1 MIARDF
7 RGLLLLNAYFVPINL
22 QSTALM
28 TIAVPAAIKSFP
40 GDHVHIYAALAS
52 AAAAMAMIVPPFAGA
67 LSDRLKSRGVN
78 RRPMIL
84 AGAVLNCFALFWMIS
99 AASALTFSI
108 ALLVAVLGQSV
119 SLAAYQALVPDVVAP
134 QAWGTASGYQ
144 GAATLIGSVGGL
156 VLASIA
162 DPGQTFLGSAI
173 VLAAGC
179 LTVALTPEP
188 RRAATDR
195 EHATVKDWHDF
206 TAVFWSR
213 SWTNF
218 GLALLMTFVL
228 YFFSDVLKVSKPS
241 AATGVV
247 GGMALVGAIV
257 TSVVMGIMSDRLVRK
272 HVVAL
277 AGIPMALA
285 AIGFAAVPSE
295 QWIMGFALLFGL
307 GYGAFVST
315 GWAIALDSVPQL
327 RDAARDLGIWGIAS
341 NFPSVVAPV
350 AGGWLLAQY
359 AQPLAAYRA
368 LFVAAGLSFALG
380 SAVVLMV
387 GERRRFG
394 FCFQAFA
401 LGLASLYFRCA
412 YRIRGWGR
420 LPKVRGATLVICN
433 HQHDLDTTAV
443 ITRLILDGPWF
454 EPVYSAG
461 SRRMFEP
468 GFMGFRTAWLRAL
481 LRRADMSWLFGAL
494 GVLPIENELRQRTVA
509 SFAAA
514 VERRHG
520 DVALADVFGEAV
532 LEPLGNG
539 AARGRLS
546 FLADSSVFVTARNTP
561 AMIED
566 VRQPYRDEI
575 LAQTRSDLD
584 SDLERLECTLAS
596 GKTFYLTPEG
606 RYSKD
611 GRMSRTR
618 TALVRLAPLA
628 TVYVSAISYDV
639 FVGRRL
645 SMLFRIAP
653 PADTAQLGLS
663 LAAARPITT
672 SQVIASWLAT
682 APAVIAVDDAIREVR
697 RRLAEVPR
705 EAFVDPELARDPE
718 RMTRAALAGLAR
730 LGILDSA
737 GAFTRERRHPQFPAV
752 ADIIAHQANQFAETI
767 AALRRLDA
775 GVTKEVAHAGKS

>member
-1 MIARDF
+1 MIARNF
-7 RGLLLLNAYFVPINL
+7 RGLVLLNAYFVPINL

-67 LSDRLKSRGVN
+67 LSDRLKTRGVN

-84 AGAVLNCFALFWMIS
+84 AGAALNCFALLWMIS
-99 AASALTFSI
+99 AASAPQFGI
-108 ALLVAVLGQSV
+108 ALMVAVLGQSI

-156 VLASIA
+156 ALASIA

-173 VLAAGC
+173 VLAAGSVA
-179 LTVALTPEP
+179 VALTPES
-188 RRAATDR
+188 RRQAIEH

-241 AATGVV
+241 TATGVV

-257 TSVVMGIMSDRLVRK
+257 TSVVMGVMSDRLVRK

-285 AIGFAAVPSE
+285 AVGFAMVPSE

-350 AGGWLLAQY
+350 AGGWLLAQF

-401 LGLASLYFRCA
+401 LGLASLYFQCA

-420 LPKVRGATLVICN
+420 LPKTRGATLVICN
-433 HQHDLDTTAV
+433 HQHDLDTTAI

-454 EPVYSAG
+454 EP
-461 SRRMFEP
+461 
-468 GFMGFRTAWLRAL
+468 L
-481 LRRADMSWLFGAL
+481 LRRADMSWLFSAL

-514 VERRHG
+514 VERAHG
-520 DVALADVFGEAV
+520 DVLLADVFDDAV
-532 LEPLGNG
+532 LVPLGSG
-539 AARGRLS
+539 ATQGRLS
-546 FLADSSVFVTARNTP
+546 FLGGASVFVTARHAP

-575 LAQTRSDLD
+575 LARTRADLNA
-584 SDLERLECTLAS
+584 DLERLERTLAS
-596 GKTFYLTPEG
+596 GKTFFLTPEG

-653 PADTAQLGLS
+653 PGDRDQLGLS
-663 LAAARPITT
+663 LAAARPVTT
-672 SQVIASWLAT
+672 SQLIASWLAT
-682 APAVIAVDDAIREVR
+682 SPMRIAVDDAIRDVG

-705 EAFVDPELARDPE
+705 AAFVDPELVRDPG
-718 RMTRAALAGLAR
+718 RMTRAALTGLVR
-730 LGILDSA
+730 LGILDTKYVMTSV
-737 GAFTRERRHPQFPAV
+737 RRHPQFPGV
-752 ADIIAHQANQFAETI
+752 VDIIAHQANEFAETI
-767 AALRRLDA
+767 AAVRRLGGGLTA
-775 GVTKEVAHAGKS
+775 EVAHAGQS